1 MNTLRISTLGLVAPS
16 QRPQG
21 KGKAKVDKD
30 NIEITDVNIKGE
42 KAKPVKPDFYYGERN
57 KLNS

>member
-1 MNTLRISTLGLVAPS
+1 MNTFRISISGLVAPS

-30 NIEITDVNIKGE
+30 NIKMTDISIKGE
-42 KAKPVKPDFYYGERN
+42 KAKPIQYMLILGRPSTE
-57 KLNS
+57 